1 MEINGYNEEIRS
13 VNDWECYLDWLD
25 KHLSIQ
31 GKEFVCQFNEKYSI
45 PLSACKTPT
54 QALIEAF
61 KLSAHLS
68 ANEPGANGPYV
79 AEKFLREI
87 RPLNKL
93 PHDLPEMFKEIT
105 SAFNVTPR

>member
-1 MEINGYNEEIRS
+1 MKIDGYNDEIRS
-13 VNDWECYLDWLD
+13 INDWECYLDWLD
-25 KHLSIQ
+25 NHLSIQ
-31 GKEFVCQFNEKYSI
+31 GNDFVCQFKSKYSI

-68 ANEPGANGPYV
+68 ENEPGANGPYV
-79 AEKFLREI
+79 AERFIQTI

-93 PHDLPEMFKEIT
+93 PHDLSEMFKEIT
-105 SAFNVTPR
+105 SAFNITPR